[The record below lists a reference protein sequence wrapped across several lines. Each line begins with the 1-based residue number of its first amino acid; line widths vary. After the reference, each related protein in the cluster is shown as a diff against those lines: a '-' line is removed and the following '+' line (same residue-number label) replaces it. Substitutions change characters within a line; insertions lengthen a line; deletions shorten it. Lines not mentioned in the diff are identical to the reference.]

1 MFGGIIPSSANVGSL
16 QSVNN
21 LGNQP
26 FGVKGNVKNPL
37 LNLEM
42 DQPNPLRI
50 VGGLY
55 IYKITHLGTS
65 EPVPLVNVLEEVI
78 YKPLFLEED
87 ISDDAQNTLI

>member
-1 MFGGIIPSSANVGSL
+1 MLAH
-16 QSVNN
+16 NN
-21 LGNQP
+21 QLTIWGTNR
-26 FGVKGNVKNPL
+26 L
-37 LNLEM
+37 LNPEM
-42 DQPNPLRI
+42 DQPDPLRI

-87 ISDDAQNTLI
+87 ISDDAQNKLI